1 MIYAD
6 KIVSKIKSLSI
17 LLDRDFK
24 NLFPLCAVAKAIAA
38 RDRGLGGLILHHAAH
53 AAATHWWH
61 AAFLVFRIV
70 GQHTLGGQQH
80 RCDRSSVF

>member
-24 NLFPLCAVAKAIAA
+24 ILFPLCAVATAIAA
-38 RDRGLGGLILHHAAH
+38 RDRGPWA
-53 AAATHWWH
+53 
-61 AAFLVFRIV
+61 
-70 GQHTLGGQQH
+70 
-80 RCDRSSVF
+80 